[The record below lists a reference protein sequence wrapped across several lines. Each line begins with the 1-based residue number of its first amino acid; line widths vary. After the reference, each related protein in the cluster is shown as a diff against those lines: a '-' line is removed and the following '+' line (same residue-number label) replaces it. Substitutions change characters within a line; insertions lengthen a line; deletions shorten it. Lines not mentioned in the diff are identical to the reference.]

1 MKPKIKLQTN
11 GGHPPAPVELL
22 DELLDE
28 ELGMMGTPPPPPPP
42 TNKIK
47 LKPIITSEDKPSNG
61 LAAPATTGT
70 KKLKLKPVS
79 NGTSPVPDRPLS
91 TNVYHS
97 PSAPPVNP
105 VQTSAPMS
113 TPHPL
118 PLAVNEPN
126 GLFRKPEPPIANVSV
141 SQVQTLINPRRARTI
156 FEHLMKF
163 PAAFIASLCFNLA
176 RPPVSQIDHPLFL
189 SMQFLRPVDPIQD
202 GCPTYYDEIKEPM
215 DFGTMQNKLSTGQYH
230 TWGAFGADMELVFRK

>member
-47 LKPIITSEDKPSNG
+47 LKPIVTPEVKPSNG
-61 LAAPATTGT
+61 LAALATSGT

-91 TNVYHS
+91 TSIYHS
-97 PSAPPVNP
+97 PSVPPINP
-105 VQTSAPMS
+105 IQASAPMS

-118 PLAVNEPN
+118 PLAVNEST

-141 SQVQTLINPRRARTI
+141 SQVQTPINPRRARTI

-163 PAAFIASLCFNLA
+163 PAAFIVSFYRNLA
-176 RPPVSQIDHPLFL
+176 RTS
-189 SMQFLRPVDPIQD
+189 
-202 GCPTYYDEIKEPM
+202 
-215 DFGTMQNKLSTGQYH
+215 KLSN
-230 TWGAFGADMELVFRK
+230 